1 MLSGILQ
8 GNIDMVRQSYHVCET
23 MTKIAI
29 TRMSSKGQIV
39 IPKTMR
45 EGLSLHTGDVFALFG
60 EEDTLILKKVAIP
73 DEDELES
80 LLKWGRDFAK
90 ERDITRQDV
99 EKAIAEAREDRKG
112 KN

>member
-1 MLSGILQ
+1 MSQ
-8 GNIDMVRQSYHVCET
+8 GNIEVVRSSYPLCET
-23 MTKIAI
+23 MTEIAI

-45 EGLSLHTGDVFALFG
+45 EGLSLRSGDVFAIFG

-73 DEDELES
+73 DENELES

-90 ERDITRQDV
+90 EKGITRQDV
-99 EKAIAEAREDRKG
+99 EKAIAEAREERR
-112 KN
+112 